1 MAIKSSEIT
10 WTHDLASALERARR
24 ENHHVLLDF
33 TAAPM

>member
-1 MAIKSSEIT
+1 MAIKSAQIS
-10 WTHDLASALERARR
+10 WTHDLSSALERARG